1 MRAVQTVRAARATP
15 SRRPL
20 LLGEALVVVVLVFI
34 YDRIRDFSATRSV
47 LAVANGRDVLRL
59 ETGWH
64 LDFEAPLN
72 SWLSHHAAGEM
83 FAGWYYQLMHLT
95 ATLGVL
101 VWCYWRH
108 PSVYRRARNG
118 LIAINAV
125 GLAVFW
131 ILPVAP
137 PRLLPGTGFVD
148 SAIVSGAATHAAT
161 VRPDLFAAMPSLHV
175 AWATW
180 VGMQVVAATRH
191 AVGRSLAI
199 THGVLTSVIVVAT
212 ANHYVLDVL
221 AGALVAAVAAVA
233 VRVTVWA
240 TVRVRRPRVPFAYVP
255 RARRRGTSADRPA
268 APLRPEGQRP
278 LGRVGSD
285 L

>member
-1 MRAVQTVRAARATP
+1 MRAVQAVRAGWATP
-15 SRRPL
+15 TRRPH
-20 LLGEALVVVVLVFI
+20 LLGEALVVAVLVFV

-59 ETGWH
+59 ETDWH
-64 LDFEAPLN
+64 LDIEGPLN
-72 SWLSHHAAGEM
+72 TWLSHHAAGEM

-118 LIAINAV
+118 LVAINAV

-148 SAIVSGAATHAAT
+148 TAIVTGAATHAAT

-191 AVGRSLAI
+191 TVGRALAVS
-199 THGVLTSVIVVAT
+199 HGVLTSVIVVAT

-221 AGALVAAVAAVA
+221 AGALVAALAA
-233 VRVTVWA
+233 A
-240 TVRVRRPRVPFAYVP
+240 TVRVSVWAGGRVRPRRVAFAYIP
-255 RARRRGTSADRPA
+255 LARRRGGPAGRPA
-268 APLRPEGQRP
+268 APVGTDGQP
-278 LGRVGSD
+278 LGPVGSD
-285 L
+285 C